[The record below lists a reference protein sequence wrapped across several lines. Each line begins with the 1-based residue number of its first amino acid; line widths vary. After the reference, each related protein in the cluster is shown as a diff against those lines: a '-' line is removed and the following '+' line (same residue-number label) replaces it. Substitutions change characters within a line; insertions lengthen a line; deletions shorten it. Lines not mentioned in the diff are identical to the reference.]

1 MCTPFASGG
10 GHTPSYA
17 KEMGITSTSYSTVRA
32 VIIVCVFLG
41 SVLKPPLVFSET
53 RYQKSHPWILFF
65 PSWRT
70 KIMAQIF
77 SNYYISRVEEVLS
90 FAKFYGALWRL
101 AQRGQ
106 NAKKCQNFQKNPLF
120 SINLNRI
127 WQDLAIISL
136 QFVVI
141 LGDSKMA
148 NSPVLSGYG
157 DTHCR
162 QHPIFTLLT

>member
-1 MCTPFASGG
+1 
-10 GHTPSYA
+10 
-17 KEMGITSTSYSTVRA
+17 
-32 VIIVCVFLG
+32 
-41 SVLKPPLVFSET
+41 
-53 RYQKSHPWILFF
+53 
-65 PSWRT
+65 
-70 KIMAQIF
+70 MAQIF
-77 SNYYISRVEEVLS
+77 SNYYISRIEEVLS

-136 QFVVI
+136 QFVGI

-148 NSPVLSGYG
+148 NSPVLSGYS
-157 DTHCR
+157 DTHCK
-162 QHPIFTLLT
+162 TTVNLGC